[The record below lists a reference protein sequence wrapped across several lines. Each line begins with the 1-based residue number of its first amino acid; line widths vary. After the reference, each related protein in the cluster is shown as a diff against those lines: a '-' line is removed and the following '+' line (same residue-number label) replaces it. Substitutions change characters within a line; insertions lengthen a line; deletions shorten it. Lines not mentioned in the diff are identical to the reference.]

1 MTPQERTL
9 ITRVITR
16 DKCSQ
21 TQEEV
26 CSEETV
32 KVNGRQYK
40 SAECKKQF
48 QLICRAVRQFK
59 AITRAAE
66 YIRRTFNE
74 IKENS
79 YQ

>member
-9 ITRVITR
+9 ITRVISR

-32 KVNGRQYK
+32 KVDGKQIL
-40 SAECKKQF
+40 SQAECRKQF
-48 QLICRAVRQFK
+48 QLICRAVR
-59 AITRAAE
+59 
-66 YIRRTFNE
+66 
-74 IKENS
+74 
-79 YQ
+79 